1 MTWFPLITI
10 RLRRFL
16 RDDSGTTLVEFA
28 FVISLF
34 LLIFFGLI
42 DFGRMMFH
50 FVNAE
55 RAMHVAARV
64 AVVRPAACFGVP
76 DSNLRGAVPF
86 GTTPPRFGTLCSA
99 GATVCLDP
107 QIPPCPGVATNATA
121 TEIWNIVQGTLPND
135 ATITNL
141 RFTYSFDSNLGF
153 LGGPYIPVV
162 TVELQNL
169 EFEFVSPLAAL
180 VALSGGVAP
189 AGLGANIPFPSM
201 STSLP
206 GEDLAMGTE
215 G

>member
-16 RDDSGTTLVEFA
+16 RDDSGTTLVEFGL
-28 FVISLF
+28 VISLF

-42 DFGRMMFH
+42 DFGRLAFH

-55 RAMHVAARV
+55 RAMYVAARV
-64 AVVRPAACFGVP
+64 AAVRPAVCAGVP
-76 DSNLRGAVPF
+76 DSNERGTVPI

-99 GATVCLDP
+99 GATVCVDP
-107 QIPPCPGVATNATA
+107 NILPCPGVATNATA

-135 ATITNL
+135 ATIANL
-141 RFTYSFDSNLGF
+141 LFTYSFDSNLGF

-169 EFEFVSPLAAL
+169 DFEFISPLAAL